1 MNYKILQENTFSK
14 SLKQVVMENRE
25 LTQNDVNF
33 LLSPTNEYVEN
44 PYKLKNMF
52 EGTKLFMNE
61 LEDESKIGLLVD
73 SDVDGYTSSAL
84 MYLFLTNE
92 CDYPKEKI
100 EIFHHKLK
108 MHGLS
113 DEEVFKQIKNSDIN
127 FLIIPDA
134 GTNDIQQ
141 LKELMKIGKRIL
153 ILDHHQMND
162 EEQSTLFYDQNNGL
176 IGVIVNNTFDEY
188 STSLAGVGVV
198 YKFINALTEDE
209 MTHYTDLVSIGCIA
223 DSMVLNDYETRY
235 IVSKGLSNV
244 NNSLFKEFM
253 EDAKLEGDL
262 TPTDVSFNVSNKING
277 VIRFGSIEEKID
289 LFRALI
295 EEDEEIEYTP
305 RKSKTNPNPTTEI
318 QSLQKAMVRI
328 SKGIKQKQDNAKK
341 KCVEKCKSFVETNNL
356 NDNKVI
362 VIIDEQGDMIDRRIT
377 GLIAMNL
384 VDIYKKSVIL
394 ISKSKE
400 KWTGSMRGFGVS
412 NLKEILESTE
422 IIKVMG
428 HNNSAGVEIEN
439 KDMPR
444 LIKRINR
451 AFEGVEVI
459 PPYMLV
465 DCEINLDTV
474 RQKEMQE
481 IVEMKPIWHQFCSSP
496 KFLIKDLV
504 ISSSKIRN
512 PYTTLLVFNVNG
524 IEIKKEY
531 CSKMFKEEFLCE
543 KERTFGRPDLK
554 MNLIVEVGYD
564 EYKRKPC
571 LVIVNAESEIVKENK
586 TKKNDNIPF

>member
-14 SLKQVVMENRE
+14 SLKQIVIENRE
-25 LTQNDVNF
+25 LTNGDVDF

-52 EGTKLFMNE
+52 EATKLFVNE
-61 LEDESKIGLLVD
+61 LESESKIGILVD
-73 SDVDGYTSSAL
+73 SDTDGFTSSAL
-84 MYLFLTNE
+84 MYLFLINE

-113 DEEVFKQIKNSDIN
+113 DEEIFKQIKNSDIN

-134 GTNDIQQ
+134 ATNDIQQ

-162 EEQSTLFYDQNNGL
+162 EEQSTLFYDQNKGL

-188 STSLAGVGVV
+188 STTLAAVGVV
-198 YKFINALTEDE
+198 YKFLNALTEDE
-209 MTHYTDLVSIGCIA
+209 LVHYTDLVAIGCVA

-235 IVSKGLSNV
+235 IVSKGLSNI

-253 EDAKLEGDL
+253 EDAKLEGNL
-262 TPTDVSFNVSNKING
+262 TPTDVSFNISNKING
-277 VIRFGSIEEKID
+277 VIRFGTLEEKID

-295 EEDEEIEYTP
+295 EEKEEIEYTP
-305 RKSKTNPNPTTEI
+305 RKSRTNPNPTTEI
-318 QSLQKAMVRI
+318 QTLQKAMVRI
-328 SKGIKQKQDNAKK
+328 SKSIKQKQDNAKK
-341 KCVEKCKSFVETNNL
+341 KCVEKCKAFVKENGL
-356 NDNKVI
+356 DDNKAI
-362 VIIDEQGDMIDRRIT
+362 IIIDEKGDMIDKRIT

-384 VDIYKKSVIL
+384 VDVYKKSVIL
-394 ISKSKE
+394 LSKSKE
-400 KWTGSMRGFGVS
+400 KWIGSMRGFGVS

-439 KDMPR
+439 KDIPR
-444 LIKRINR
+444 LIKRVNR
-451 AFEGVEVI
+451 AFENVEVVS
-459 PPYMLV
+459 PYMLV
-465 DCEINLDTV
+465 DCEINLDTI
-474 RQKEMQE
+474 RQREMQE
-481 IVEMKPIWHQFCSSP
+481 IVDMKPIWHQFCSSP
-496 KFLIKDLV
+496 KFLIKDLI

-512 PYTTLLVFNVNG
+512 PYTTLLVFDVNG

-531 CSKMFKEEFLCE
+531 CSKVFKEKFLCE

-554 MNLIVEVGYD
+554 MNLIVEIGYD

-571 LVIVNAESEIVKENK
+571 LIIVNAESEIVKENK
-586 TKKNDNIPF
+586 NKKDNIPF

>member
-14 SLKQVVMENRE
+14 SLKQIVVENRE
-25 LTQNDVNF
+25 LTNGDVDF

-52 EGTKLFMNE
+52 EATKLFVNE
-61 LEDESKIGLLVD
+61 LESESKIGILVD
-73 SDVDGYTSSAL
+73 SDTDGFTSSAL
-84 MYLFLTNE
+84 MYLFLINE

-113 DEEVFKQIKNSDIN
+113 DEEIFKQIKNSDIN

-134 GTNDIQQ
+134 ATNDIQQ

-162 EEQSTLFYDQNNGL
+162 EEQSTLFYDQNKGL

-188 STSLAGVGVV
+188 STTLAAVGVV
-198 YKFINALTEDE
+198 YKFLNALTEDE
-209 MTHYTDLVSIGCIA
+209 LVHYTDLVAIGCVA

-235 IVSKGLSNV
+235 IVSKGLSNI

-253 EDAKLEGDL
+253 EDAKLEGNL
-262 TPTDVSFNVSNKING
+262 TPTDVSFNISNKING
-277 VIRFGSIEEKID
+277 VIRFGTLEEKID

-295 EEDEEIEYTP
+295 EEKEEIEYTP
-305 RKSKTNPNPTTEI
+305 RKSRTNPNPTTEI
-318 QSLQKAMVRI
+318 QTLQKAMVRI
-328 SKGIKQKQDNAKK
+328 SKSIKQKQDNAKK
-341 KCVEKCKSFVETNNL
+341 KCVEKCKAFVKENGL
-356 NDNKVI
+356 DDNKAI
-362 VIIDEQGDMIDRRIT
+362 IIIDEKGDMIDKRIT

-384 VDIYKKSVIL
+384 VDVYKKSVIL
-394 ISKSKE
+394 LSKSKE
-400 KWTGSMRGFGVS
+400 KWIGSMRGFGVS

-439 KDMPR
+439 KDIPR
-444 LIKRINR
+444 LIKRVNR
-451 AFEGVEVI
+451 AFENVEVVS
-459 PPYMLV
+459 PYMLV
-465 DCEINLDTV
+465 DCEINLDTI
-474 RQKEMQE
+474 RQREMQE
-481 IVEMKPIWHQFCSSP
+481 IVDMKPIWHQFCSSP
-496 KFLIKDLV
+496 KFLIKDLI

-512 PYTTLLVFNVNG
+512 PYTTLLVFDVNG

-531 CSKMFKEEFLCE
+531 CSKVFKEKFLCE

-554 MNLIVEVGYD
+554 MNLIVEIGYD

-571 LVIVNAESEIVKENK
+571 LIIVNAESEIVKENK
-586 TKKNDNIPF
+586 NKKDNIPF